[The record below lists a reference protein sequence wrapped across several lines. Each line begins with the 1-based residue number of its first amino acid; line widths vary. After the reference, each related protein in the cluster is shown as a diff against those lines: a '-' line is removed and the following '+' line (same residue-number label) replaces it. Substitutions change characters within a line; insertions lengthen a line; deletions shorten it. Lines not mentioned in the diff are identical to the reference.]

1 MSDILR
7 LAIVA
12 IVGATILAAADV
24 QIGIDI
30 IDRLIDLL
38 DIQTYL

>member
-1 MSDILR
+1 MNDILR

-12 IVGATILAAADV
+12 IVGATVVSAADIT
-24 QIGIDI
+24 IGIDM

-38 DIQTYL
+38 DVQNYI